1 MRHANH
7 HEARPEQP
15 PHQSHPPAASPATEP
30 IRLLFEMDRNDN
42 PLLYDDL
49 IRFKK
54 GTKRVNRLRFLA
66 HEGVVAQVSLY
77 MQGRRQTAGDMH
89 LNRELER
96 TPHGEEPR
104 TPELVVS
111 PGEAAQI
118 SQVFNHALDME
129 DD

>member
-1 MRHANH
+1 MRQANH

-15 PHQSHPPAASPATEP
+15 PHQSHPPGASPATEP

-66 HEGVVAQVSLY
+66 HEGVVAQASLY
-77 MQGRRQTAGDMH
+77 VQGRRKAGWVMQASSEAGLVPQDFEQ
-89 LNRELER
+89 R
-96 TPHGEEPR
+96 P
-104 TPELVVS
+104 PELVVS
-111 PGEAAQI
+111 PGEAAQM
-118 SQVFNHALDME
+118 SQVFSHPLDME

>member
-1 MRHANH
+1 MRQANH
-7 HEARPEQP
+7 HDAQP
-15 PHQSHPPAASPATEP
+15 AKPLHQTHPPAASPATEP

-66 HEGVVAQVSLY
+66 HEGVVAQVLPY

-89 LNRELER
+89 LNRELGR
-96 TPHGEEPR
+96 TPNAEEPMA
-104 TPELVVS
+104 PELVVS
-111 PGEAAQI
+111 LGEAAQI
-118 SQVFNHALDME
+118 SQVFSHPLEME

>member
-1 MRHANH
+1 MRHANQ

-15 PHQSHPPAASPATEP
+15 PHQSHPPGASPATEP

-42 PLLYDDL
+42 PLFYDDL

-66 HEGVVAQVSLY
+66 HEGVVAQVSPY
-77 MQGRRQTAGDMH
+77 MQRRRHTAGDMH

-104 TPELVVS
+104 TPDLVVS

-118 SQVFNHALDME
+118 SQVFSHPLDME

>member
-1 MRHANH
+1 MRQANH
-7 HEARPEQP
+7 EAQP
-15 PHQSHPPAASPATEP
+15 AQPTKQPRPPAASPAKEP
-30 IRLLFEMDRNDN
+30 IRLLFEMDREDN

-77 MQGRRQTAGDMH
+77 TQGRRQATADSQV
-89 LNRELER
+89 NSELER
-96 TPHGEEPR
+96 IAQGFGPR
-104 TPELVVS
+104 PPELVVS

-118 SQVFNHALDME
+118 SQVFSLPFDME
-129 DD
+129 GD